1 MKCPGNG
8 CQIGMVHPPP
18 HDDDSPSKKCKV
30 CGGRGTI
37 PDAEYEALM
46 QDKAFVK
53 NLAEYTPQSYIDF
66 YTIEYLRHREA
77 EVRAGRM
84 PTMKLAE
91 FIQVRRADQGAPPID
106 PAFVPVTEPVGDFRL
121 SVMECLARCHNG
133 RVYFP
138 LQPETSFECRMCSP
152 YGGKGTMPVATIAE
166 WMSDP
171 AYMAYFNESRGNR
184 TPYDTWRAEA
194 AARAGQMTARRKA
207 QRVEAQSVDAR
218 EAKMTAPR
226 HEKRAVASTS
236 TPSPPVGLS
245 TASTIG
251 HECAKSNSH
260 RGDGLIG
267 PAEHLLEP

>member
-1 MKCPGNG
+1 MC
-8 CQIGMVHPPP
+8 
-18 HDDDSPSKKCKV
+18 
-30 CGGRGTI
+30 
-37 PDAEYEALM
+37 L
-46 QDKAFVK
+46 F
-53 NLAEYTPQSYIDF
+53 YIK
-66 YTIEYLRHREA
+66 ESL
-77 EVRAGRM
+77 
-84 PTMKLAE
+84 
-91 FIQVRRADQGAPPID
+91 
-106 PAFVPVTEPVGDFRL
+106 
-121 SVMECLARCHNG
+121 
-133 RVYFP
+133 
-138 LQPETSFECRMCSP
+138 
-152 YGGKGTMPVATIAE
+152 TIAE
-166 WMSDP
+166 LMSDP